1 MPGPACRETLG
12 RSVSRK
18 ARTKLNR
25 GAQPSHMNAKSLDL
39 VCIAVLC
46 IILTL
51 GLSPFHAP
59 NNDVTWLRERNG
71 LRFGRYGTVIGSG
84 VFDMP
89 HSHGGELTGSLEIW
103 LLPVNV
109 PDSSTFLA
117 FSTPGDPFRFSLH
130 QSETDLRLQFAI
142 RNDQSRTRAVKL
154 YVNDVFRKA
163 RPAFITITSGTN
175 GTAVSVDGVL
185 ARRAPEFRLPANRF
199 SGRIILG
206 DSPGQTDSFAGQLLG
221 FAIYDRELTPP
232 LILRHY
238 QTWTRAGRPE
248 IQKDEGNV
256 ALYLFDER
264 GGRVVHNRVSSGADL
279 SIPEKYVV
287 LDKIFLE
294 PFWKEFSM
302 TWSYWDSILKNI
314 VGFIPLGFC
323 FCARLSVARRVKRV
337 TLTAVLLGALVSVTI
352 EILQAYLPS
361 RDSGMT
367 DIITNTLGTWVGAIC
382 FRSEAAQTFFAA
394 LRHWNEAR
402 IGGARS
408 D

>member
-142 RNDQSRTRAVKL
+142 RNDRSRTRAV
-154 YVNDVFRKA
+154 NS
-163 RPAFITITSGTN
+163 T
-175 GTAVSVDGVL
+175 
-185 ARRAPEFRLPANRF
+185 
-199 SGRIILG
+199 
-206 DSPGQTDSFAGQLLG
+206 
-221 FAIYDRELTPP
+221 LT
-232 LILRHY
+232 
-238 QTWTRAGRPE
+238 
-248 IQKDEGNV
+248 
-256 ALYLFDER
+256 
-264 GGRVVHNRVSSGADL
+264 
-279 SIPEKYVV
+279 
-287 LDKIFLE
+287 
-294 PFWKEFSM
+294 M
-302 TWSYWDSILKNI
+302 
-314 VGFIPLGFC
+314 C
-323 FCARLSVARRVKRV
+323 FARRVRHSLRSLRAR
-337 TLTAVLLGALVSVTI
+337 TGRRCRLTAFWPGERQSF
-352 EILQAYLPS
+352 
-361 RDSGMT
+361 DSP
-367 DIITNTLGTWVGAIC
+367 
-382 FRSEAAQTFFAA
+382 
-394 LRHWNEAR
+394 R
-402 IGGARS
+402 IGSAVESSSAIHPGRPIAS
-408 D
+408 PVNC